1 MKKIKNVSFDY
12 SPLSLRRL
20 TRHKIAPPTTFFVD
34 RKKQSKKSACR
45 INKKLDY
52 I

>member
-12 SPLSLRRL
+12 SPLALRRL

-34 RKKQSKKSACR
+34 RKKQSKKSMCR
-45 INKKLDY
+45 IRECAEM
-52 I
+52 

>member
-12 SPLSLRRL
+12 SPLALRKL

-34 RKKQSKKSACR
+34 RKKQSKKSMCR
-45 INKKLDY
+45 IREYAEN
-52 I
+52 

>member
-1 MKKIKNVSFDY
+1 MKKIKNISFDY

-34 RKKQSKKSACR
+34 RKKKYKKDACR
-45 INKKLDY
+45 IREY
-52 I
+52 AEM